1 MSNEKLDAHAT
12 YRELIDALVQK
23 TPSMWGRLVREEGS
37 LGRIPDP
44 RQPLPWQRPEDV
56 RAAEARR
63 QERIHAGAFV
73 GRLDAGDRAIL
84 ARLLDEERTGGIHD
98 VLATLT
104 WYLDS
109 RDVEWSVRGEPMPVG
124 YEGGL
129 HCDYVGRVA
138 GDWTWPETDGD
149 SGSG

>member
-1 MSNEKLDAHAT
+1 MSDEKLDAHAT
-12 YRELIDALVQK
+12 YRELIDTLVQK
-23 TPSMWGRLVREEGS
+23 TPSMWGTSVRERGN

-44 RQPLPWQRPEDV
+44 VQPQPWRSAEDV
-56 RAAEARR
+56 QAAEGRR
-63 QERIHAGAFV
+63 QERIDVGAFV

-84 ARLLDEERTGGIHD
+84 ARLLDEERSGGIHD

-104 WYLDS
+104 WYLDC
-109 RDVEWSVRGEPMPVG
+109 RDVEWSVRGEPMPIG

-129 HCDYVGRVA
+129 HYDYVGRVA
-138 GDWTWPETDGD
+138 GDWPWPETDGD